1 MKTLPERIDFLIK
14 EKKSSRTK
22 LAALFGVS
30 QPTFNGYFHSPR
42 GKALAALT
50 GRICELWPDVS
61 RKWLE
66 TGEGEPYQAEQHS
79 AEEYAALRA
88 ELDAVQAMLDAQQAE
103 NERLRSELDEERRLN
118 RTLTAK
124 LLLGDSTEDSATSSA
139 KTAGG
144 QK

>member
-1 MKTLPERIDFLIK
+1 MTLAERIDFIIK
-14 EKKSSRTK
+14 EKKFSRSK
-22 LAALFGVS
+22 LAVLFNVTP
-30 QPTFNGYFHSPR
+30 QTFNAYFHSPR

-124 LLLGDSTEDSATSSA
+124 LLLGDSTEDSAASSA
-139 KTAGG
+139 KTVGG